1 MHSTRSRTQPLACS
15 EAPPWACFGI
25 LPFLYTIVAS
35 TLSGAMPANWIWIQ
49 VAIVAFVLIGMIVA
63 IVKLA

>member
-1 MHSTRSRTQPLACS
+1 MRLQTCS
-15 EAPPWACFGI
+15 EARPWASFGV

-63 IVKLA
+63 IVKLV